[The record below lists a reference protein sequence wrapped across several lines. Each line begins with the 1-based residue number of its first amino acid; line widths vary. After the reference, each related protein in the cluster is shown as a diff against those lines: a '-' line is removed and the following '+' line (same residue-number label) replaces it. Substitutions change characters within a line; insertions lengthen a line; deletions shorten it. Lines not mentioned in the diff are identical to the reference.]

1 MVLIT
6 DFYEGGSAEG
16 LVREVAGLVSSGAIV
31 LGLAA
36 LDPEAVPAY
45 DRDLAQRL
53 VNVGA
58 SVGAM
63 TPGQLAS
70 FVAEAVRGSK
80 GASSSAPPMSSSKRG
95 PR

>member
-1 MVLIT
+1 
-6 DFYEGGSAEG
+6 
-16 LVREVAGLVSSGAIV
+16 
-31 LGLAA
+31 
-36 LDPEAVPAY
+36 VPAY

-80 GASSSAPPMSSSKRG
+80 GASSSSALLSSSLKRG